1 MAQVQTDNL
10 TGEAADTQRDRPAR
24 YGSGAFSSKFKYYI
38 HDSITELRFQILGEV
53 GEIEI
58 RELNGCWQTA
68 KGTLGPRRLLL
79 DLRGVRSVDDT
90 AKQWLAAMA
99 QERACYLPEAFL
111 RDALANKPNN
121 QDEPAPVRLSLL
133 GRILGLL
140 RGVRVAP
147 AE

>member
-1 MAQVQTDNL
+1 MAQAQTDNL
-10 TGEAADTQRDRPAR
+10 TGQAADAQRDKPAR
-24 YGSGAFSSKFKYYI
+24 SGSGVLSGNFKYYI
-38 HDSITELRFQILGEV
+38 HDSITELRFQILGEI
-53 GEIEI
+53 GETEI

-68 KGTLGPRRLLL
+68 KGTLGLRRLLL
-79 DLRGVRSVDDT
+79 DLRGVRSVDET

-111 RDALANKPNN
+111 RDALANKPNKH
-121 QDEPAPVRLSLL
+121 DEQAAVRLSLL
-133 GRILGLL
+133 GRVLGLL